1 MPVFNCF
8 FKIINKN
15 KISILIYVVIFI
27 GLFIIISSTSNSNTD
42 LSYSD
47 TGVPMAVIDRD
58 ESALSKALTGY
69 LGDRQELVDLA
80 DDTEALQDALFF
92 RDVEYILIIPD
103 GFEDAFINMENDVTL
118 ENVKLPEATSG
129 IYIDTQIDRYLAT
142 IRTYLNA
149 EFELTDA
156 LAKTENDL
164 TLTTTVELSN
174 KAQENVSTLPYYFQF
189 LPYILI
195 SLIISALVPVLMV
208 FNQRD
213 ISKRTE
219 ASSLT
224 LKGRNIQIA
233 LGCILPSLLLWGI
246 LMIAVVIING
256 SEVFTPTSALRI
268 LNSLVLLMVSVGIAF
283 LLGQF
288 LKSSESLSLMN
299 NLISLGMAF
308 LCGVFVPQELLGA
321 GVLSIARFLPV
332 YWYIRNNNLLTNM
345 THWSMTNAKPYFE
358 GLLLQIGFAVALFA
372 VALVVR
378 RQKKF
383 HPVV

>member
-156 LAKTENDL
+156 LAKTKNDL

-174 KAQENVSTLPYYFQF
+174 KAQEDVSTLPYYFQF

>member
-156 LAKTENDL
+156 LAKTKNDL

-174 KAQENVSTLPYYFQF
+174 KAQEDVSTLPYYFQF

-288 LKSSESLSLMN
+288 LKSSESLNLMN